1 MCRGATLRGV
11 FHIQLRQFP
20 NVSREFNL
28 AEDELRARILRPW
41 LAGEMVRSGERR
53 WAPERARLTIYEAPA
68 LRSDEIGMGRG
79 WANVTRT
86 GEDVTEK
93 LLAAVSAHARSQPAP
108 AAADELERCK
118 QLILARAGNGSFD
131 IRECVR
137 LAEVVRLGTRASE
150 RLALAEQAVWEL
162 LHARVIEL
170 TAADA
175 DPPDADP
182 PDADPPDADAPDAD
196 PQRLDPS
203 EWQQALLDWETWS
216 GGRRIDVSA
225 TGAGG

>member
-1 MCRGATLRGV
+1 M

-28 AEDELRARILRPW
+28 AEDELRARILGPW

-53 WAPERARLTIYEAPA
+53 WAPERARLTIYEAPE

-86 GEDVTEK
+86 GEDVTDK
-93 LLAAVSAHARSQPAP
+93 LLAAIAAQAQARPAP

-118 QLILARAGNGSFD
+118 ELILARAANGSFD

-137 LAEVVRLGTRASE
+137 LAEAVRLGTRASE

-162 LHARVIEL
+162 LHARLIRL
-170 TAADA
+170 TAADT
-175 DPPDADP
+175 DPPE
-182 PDADPPDADAPDAD
+182 AD
-196 PQRLDPS
+196 PQAVDAS

-216 GGRRIDVSA
+216 GGRRVEVS
-225 TGAGG
+225 GAGED